1 MENNYWITT
10 EQLIENLMQ
19 DPNNEQEYHRYLGG
33 ILRSTH
39 WFIYDSKKGLFGDS
53 TNIEYDWF
61 TQEELLDCYEG
72 AYWHRDA

>member
-10 EQLIENLMQ
+10 EQVVKNLMQ
-19 DPNNEQEYHRYLGG
+19 DPNNEHEYRRYLGK

-39 WFIYDSKKGLFGDS
+39 WFIYDSEKGLFGDS

-61 TQEELLDCYEG
+61 TKEELLELYKG
-72 AYWHRDA
+72 AFWHRDV